1 MRSIWDSLFLGN
13 RSLPREFNN
22 VRSNLT
28 YMNST
33 QGVFELT
40 WMWLGMWCVGHYK
53 RVLAIFGVNLST
65 TIVLQTHNM
74 SLLYYNNK
82 NLGYVITTTS
92 MIDLDEIYEWN
103 IALMFSFPSTSP
115 WIFGGCGPCVA
126 SGLHI
131 MQWVEKENLWSVLLG
146 ATRFGYLRVERFYM
160 FSFIQEDMLAPYFK
174 ISSDFNTFIHIDA

>member
-1 MRSIWDSLFLGN
+1 MLVMWYMVPWKPTKELCIAMHICITLFQIVGKSTISSIGMNEMCFHRSTLTRWGMNIFLRMRSIWDSLFLGN

-65 TIVLQTHNM
+65 TIVLKTHNM

-82 NLGYVITTTS
+82 NL
-92 MIDLDEIYEWN
+92 
-103 IALMFSFPSTSP
+103 
-115 WIFGGCGPCVA
+115 
-126 SGLHI
+126 
-131 MQWVEKENLWSVLLG
+131 
-146 ATRFGYLRVERFYM
+146 R
-160 FSFIQEDMLAPYFK
+160 
-174 ISSDFNTFIHIDA
+174 